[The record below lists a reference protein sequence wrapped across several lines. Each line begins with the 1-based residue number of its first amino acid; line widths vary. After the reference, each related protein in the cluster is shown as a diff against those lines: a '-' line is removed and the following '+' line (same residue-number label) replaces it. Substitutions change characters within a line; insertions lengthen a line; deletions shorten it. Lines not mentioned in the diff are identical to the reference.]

1 MAKINWTFQALEDLN
16 DIGEYLSQ
24 NSETYTKC
32 IIDLLWEKAHLL
44 ENYSLPYTFSYGK
57 FFENLKERRMRLL
70 IKKIKPRRPI

>member
-44 ENYSLPYTFSYGK
+44 ENYPKLGKKKFLTLISQILENYSLK
-57 FFENLKERRMRLL
+57 N
-70 IKKIKPRRPI
+70 IA